1 MKAKKVAAYGILVAL
16 AIALSYL
23 ENLIP
28 WTVAAPGVKL
38 GLANTVTIFALY
50 RLSFRDACAISLLRV
65 LLVGILFG
73 NAFSLAFSA
82 AGAIVSLAVMLP
94 LSRAH
99 PDNTILVC
107 VAGGDL
113 SRCGFDP
120 RLADRLV
127 LPPALPDR
135 HPGWHWH
142 RTALCLRPAADS
154 AYRPVIA
161 EVSPVCP
168 GETLCLFSTN
178 CQRTQWLLLAIP
190 GEFS

>member
-82 AGAIVSLAVMLP
+82 AGAIVSTMQ
-94 LSRAH
+94 RASNA
-99 PDNTILVC
+99 DNIRFFIVFSSFVDGLLQVYNILTNLNHSLF
-107 VAGGDL
+107 G
-113 SRCGFDP
+113 S
-120 RLADRLV
+120 
-127 LPPALPDR
+127 AL
-135 HPGWHWH
+135 
-142 RTALCLRPAADS
+142 
-154 AYRPVIA
+154 
-161 EVSPVCP
+161 
-168 GETLCLFSTN
+168 
-178 CQRTQWLLLAIP
+178 
-190 GEFS
+190 